1 MSSLSTLLPLLHLV
15 GIVLATGA
23 ATAKWT
29 LLLRSRSDP
38 AFLAIYLGAARPVTR
53 LIIVGQVL
61 ATLTG
66 ISWLVLGYALAPL
79 LVAKLVLVGAVWV
92 LGPVIDNV
100 VEPRFRA
107 LAPVP
112 GDAPSPAF
120 LAVQRRYLLLET
132 VATGIFYAIIVMW
145 MLG

>member
-1 MSSLSTLLPLLHLV
+1 VSSLTSLLALLHLV

-38 AFLAIYLGAARPVTR
+38 AFLPVFLGAARPVTR

-66 ISWLVLGYALAPL
+66 ITWLVLGYALAPL
-79 LVAKLVLVGAVWV
+79 LVAKLVLVGAVWI

-100 VEPRFRA
+100 VEPA
-107 LAPVP
+107 P

-132 VATGIFYAIIVMW
+132 AATGIFYAIIVMW

>member
-1 MSSLSTLLPLLHLV
+1 VSSLTSLLALLHLV

-38 AFLAIYLGAARPVTR
+38 AFLPVFLGAARPVTR

-66 ISWLVLGYALAPL
+66 ITWLVLGYALAPL
-79 LVAKLVLVGAVWV
+79 LVAKLVLVGAVWI

-107 LAPVP
+107 LAPAP

-132 VATGIFYAIIVMW
+132 AATGIFYAIIVMW